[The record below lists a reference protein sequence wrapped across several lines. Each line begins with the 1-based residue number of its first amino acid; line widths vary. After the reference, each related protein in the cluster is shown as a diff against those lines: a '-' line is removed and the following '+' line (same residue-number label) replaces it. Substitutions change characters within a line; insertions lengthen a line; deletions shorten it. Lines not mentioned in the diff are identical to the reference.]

1 MKYLNDHSLINPDQ
15 SAFLRFHS
23 TQTSL
28 HRVVDHWFE
37 AINNNEFIGV
47 SFFDIKKCFDSISPD
62 VLKYK
67 LAKYGILN
75 KEHKWFE
82 NYLET
87 RMQSVVVNN
96 EFSDYVNIKT
106 GIPQGSNLGPLI
118 FLLFI
123 NDFKITTPGTVC
135 NLYADDTAVYVTGIN
150 EIDVQNKLQKATDE
164 SMKWFGDNKLVI
176 NLTKSYT
183 MLLSSQPRDIS
194 LNIKVNNV
202 CLEQVET
209 FKYLGVTIYSRLTS
223 TSHIN
228 ETCKK
233 LSQNI
238 AALRRL
244 SCIITDRALLIKI
257 YMTHIQ
263 PVIDYCCTIW
273 GQCAKFNLERI
284 LIFQKR
290 AARIITKVYDQ
301 NVSATGL
308 LKSIGI
314 KTVHEQIHYFTSML
328 MFKCLKRQAPG
339 YLCDQFTLQS
349 DLHTYMTRNS
359 VNGCLSIPKP

>member
-1 MKYLNDHSLINPDQ
+1 MI
-15 SAFLRFHS
+15 
-23 TQTSL
+23 
-28 HRVVDHWFE
+28 
-37 AINNNEFIGV
+37 
-47 SFFDIKKCFDSISPD
+47 
-62 VLKYK
+62 LK
-67 LAKYGILN
+67 LL
-75 KEHKWFE
+75 
-82 NYLET
+82 LL
-87 RMQSVVVNN
+87 V
-96 EFSDYVNIKT
+96 
-106 GIPQGSNLGPLI
+106 PL
-118 FLLFI
+118 
-123 NDFKITTPGTVC
+123 C

-150 EIDVQNKLQKATDE
+150 EIDVENKLQKATDE
-164 SMKWFGDNKLVI
+164 AMKWFGDNKLVI

-202 CLEQVET
+202 SLEQVET
-209 FKYLGVTIYSRLTS
+209 FKYLGVTIDSGLTW

-257 YMTHIQ
+257 YMTNIQ

-290 AARIITKVYDQ
+290 AARIITKVMLFEYAFNTQ
-301 NVSATGL
+301 L
-308 LKSIGI
+308 P
-314 KTVHEQIHYFTSML
+314 IH
-328 MFKCLKRQAPG
+328 FK
-339 YLCDQFTLQS
+339 
-349 DLHTYMTRNS
+349 
-359 VNGCLSIPKP
+359 IPI